1 MLKTLR
7 KSQELIMKA
16 LKIEIPVRAIFKDL
30 SKTNT
35 EIKNSIKTPTAKK
48 TVKKNPVKVSKS
60 AKK

>member
-1 MLKTLR
+1 
-7 KSQELIMKA
+7 MKA